1 MKGGDFLMIKFTDSA
16 ANHIKKLQEATNSKD
31 KYLRILIECGGCSGN
46 QYRLGFDVE
55 IEGDTKFID
64 NGVIAIVDKKTLPMI
79 KGTEI
84 DYVENLEGSRFIF
97 NNPNA
102 IDKCDCGKSF
112 NL

>member
-1 MKGGDFLMIKFTDSA
+1 MVKFTENA
-16 ANHIKKLQEATNSKD
+16 ANQIKKLQEATNSEGKC
-31 KYLRILIECGGCSGN
+31 LRILVDCGGCSGN

-55 IEGDTKFID
+55 TEGDTRFDDHGIT
-64 NGVIAIVDKKTLPMI
+64 VIVDKKTLLII

-84 DYVENLEGSRFIF
+84 DYVENLEGSSFIF

-112 NL
+112 RL